1 MNKYLVYIYT
11 TTEPVEVMADFYD
24 IDPTGFTLSFTR
36 VEKEAVGNQ
45 DTTKFRT
52 VASFRDWSFVEIAD
66 GP

>member
-1 MNKYLVYIYT
+1 MNKYHVYAYAIT
-11 TTEPVEVMADFYD
+11 DPVEVMADFYSVD
-24 IDPTGFTLSFTR
+24 ISGVVLNFTR

-52 VASFRDWSFVEIAD
+52 VASFRDWSFVEIVD